1 VTRNWANIISLQT
14 LQAISPFHGKTK
26 TIAVMK
32 KLLPGFLFLLM
43 PLLWINNITLAQNP
57 DQYEILKKGFAKPS
71 GTALPKVYWWW
82 LNGNMDT
89 IRMKDELAALK
100 KAGIGGVDIFE
111 IGFRPDGVMPAGPA
125 FMGDSSLKV
134 IDAAIREANRL
145 GLEVGLNL
153 SSSWN
158 AGGSWTKPEHAAKSL
173 YSSSVKVKGGDRQI
187 NLPFPAVPRI
197 DSKGK
202 PILISFA
209 ADGKPVY
216 RKEIA
221 VLAIPIDGSK
231 KFLDTSSIL
240 DLSNLFDEKKDLL
253 NWTAPAG
260 EWEIFRY
267 ICSNTGEQLKLPSPS
282 SAGPIIDHFDSV
294 ATEDHFMYFVNK
306 LRPVLG
312 DLEKSGLKNFYL
324 ASFEA
329 TGTIW
334 TPSLAA
340 EFRKIN
346 GYDVFKFLPYLFNK
360 NAFEPGIASKFK
372 QDYDLTISELM
383 INNHYRKGREVA
395 NRYGLQLISESGGP
409 GPPLHNV
416 PVESIKA
423 LGALDV
429 PRGEFWINHSRMDSM
444 PDNIDLLMLVK
455 EIAAASRTYGHKI
468 TELESFTSFQNW
480 QEGPGDMKPIGDRA
494 FCEGMN
500 RVVVHGFTHN
510 PRGIGYPGI
519 VYAAGTHYNDK
530 TTWWGKIR
538 PFNEYLSRVSY
549 ILQEASFV
557 ADVVYY
563 YGDQVPN
570 FATPKNTRFAVGSGY
585 DYEIINTEVLLR
597 DLKVKDGMLQLPNG
611 ARFKILAL
619 ASIRPGSVAVWKKV
633 QELVSQGAI
642 ITTNDKQLQPIK
654 NADISF
660 TASNVFDKGQSNTL
674 YTTSPLRI
682 LTTSGI
688 VPDFDYPE
696 KKSEQLHY
704 MSDSAPVLD
713 YIHYKKDD
721 LDFYFV
727 RNTTDKWISRSC
739 SFRQNGKSPEIW
751 DPVTG
756 QVIKVPV
763 YDQEAKQI
771 STPLTFP
778 PYGSYFIVFA
788 KPPKGVHYSRVTAEN
803 GNVPGLLYTSKGI
816 IFSEPGMYELKSI
829 SSSNKIKVGKKSI
842 NITGSWKLTFPKNW
856 GAPPSAEFPELK
868 SWTESKDSGIKYF
881 SGTATYL
888 KSFEFKKDVSSS
900 NKQSIFLDLGT
911 ISKVGEVWLNDQ
923 PLGISWTKPHRYD
936 ITDLIKS
943 GANTLRIEVVNTWSN
958 RIIGDITSEK
968 KYTYTNLNVRG
979 SRELLWTQ
987 TPLVP
992 SGLLGPVQI
1001 EIMET
1006 VPATG
1011 Q

>member
-1 VTRNWANIISLQT
+1 
-14 LQAISPFHGKTK
+14 
-26 TIAVMK
+26 MK
-32 KLLPGFLFLLM
+32 KIFPIIILLLVSILSLS
-43 PLLWINNITLAQNP
+43 NKTSAQNF
-57 DQYEILKKGFAKPS
+57 DQYERLKKGFAEPS

-125 FMGDSSLKV
+125 FMGDSSLKA
-134 IDAAIREANRL
+134 IGAAIREANRL

-173 YSSSVKVKGGDRQI
+173 YSSSVKVKGGDQQI
-187 NLPFPAVPRI
+187 LLPFPEVPAV
-197 DSKGK
+197 DNKGK
-202 PILISFA
+202 PVLIA
-209 ADGKPVY
+209 REANGKPVY
-216 RKEIA
+216 HKEIA
-221 VLAIPIDGSK
+221 VLAIPLTSSK

-240 DLSNLFDEKKDLL
+240 DLSVLLDEKKDLL
-253 NWTAPAG
+253 NWKAPPG
-260 EWEIFRY
+260 DWEIIRY
-267 ICSNTGEQLKLPSPS
+267 ICSNTGEQLKLPSPY

-294 ATEDHFMYFVNK
+294 ATEEHFMYFVNK
-306 LRPVLG
+306 LKPILG
-312 DLEKSGLKNFYL
+312 DFRKSGLKNFYL

-346 GYDVFKFLPYLFNK
+346 GYDVFKFLPYLFDK
-360 NAFEPGIASKFK
+360 NAFEAGIAAKFK

-444 PDNIDLLMLVK
+444 PDSIDLLMLVK

-480 QEGPGDMKPIGDRA
+480 QEGPGDMRPIGDRA

-549 ILQEASFV
+549 ILQEAQFV
-557 ADVVYY
+557 ADVIYY

-585 DYEIINTEVLLR
+585 DYEIINTEILLR
-597 DLKVKDGMLQLPNG
+597 DLKVKDGMLFLPGG
-611 ARFKILAL
+611 ARFKILAI
-619 ASIRPGSVAVWKKV
+619 APIKPGSVAVWKKI
-633 QELVSQGAI
+633 QELLADGAI
-642 ITTNDKQLQPIK
+642 ITSNGQQLQAM
-654 NADISF
+654 NTGGISF
-660 TASNVFDKGQSNTL
+660 AASQEFAAGQHNML
-674 YTTSPLRI
+674 YNISPLKI
-682 LTTSGI
+682 LQSSGI

-696 KKSEQLHY
+696 KNSEQLHF
-704 MSDSAPVLD
+704 MSGSAPLLD
-713 YIHYKKDD
+713 YIHYKKDE

-727 RNTTDKWISRSC
+727 RNTTDKWVSRSC
-739 SFRQNGKSPEIW
+739 SFRQNDKSPEIW
-751 DPVTG
+751 DPVSG

-763 YDQEAKQI
+763 YDQDKKQV
-771 STPLTFP
+771 SMPLTFP
-778 PYGSYFIVFA
+778 PYGSYFVVFT
-788 KPPKGVHYSRVTAEN
+788 KPGNDKHYQSVSAQN
-803 GNVPGLLYTSKGI
+803 GALPPLLYTSAGI
-816 IFSEPGMYELKSI
+816 MFLENGNYELKSTNA
-829 SSSNKIKVGKKSI
+829 SRKINSVKKSTI
-842 NITGSWKLTFPKNW
+842 ITGPWKLTFPKDW
-856 GAPPSAEFPELK
+856 GAPAAAEFPELI
-868 SWTESKDSGIKYF
+868 SWTQSKDSGIRYF
-881 SGTATYL
+881 SGTATYS
-888 KSFEFKKDVSSS
+888 KSFEMPKIVSSL
-900 NKQSIFLDLGT
+900 NRQSIFLDLGEL
-911 ISKVGEVWLNDQ
+911 SKVGEVWLNGQ
-923 PLGISWTKPHRYD
+923 PLGITWTLPHRYD
-936 ITDLIKS
+936 ITDKVKP
-943 GANTLRIEVVNTWSN
+943 GVNALRIEVVNTWSN
-958 RIIGDITSEK
+958 RIIGDINSEK

-992 SGLLGPVQI
+992 SGLLGPVKI
-1001 EIMET
+1001 EVLET
-1006 VPATG
+1006 IPAIN
-1011 Q
+1011 